1 MFGLVFLTSLLK
13 WENALN
19 LKLVLTGNLL
29 LLCWISLDYYHRQV
43 FVDMHANKNLSIMKL
58 IIFMPGINWSCI
70 MFSHCFVAVL
80 YVGLSS
86 NSRLP
91 VFVFVG

>member
-1 MFGLVFLTSLLK
+1 MFGPVFLTSLLK

-43 FVDMHANKNLSIMKL
+43 LVHTHANLSIMKL
-58 IIFMPGINWSCI
+58 IIIMPVINLSCI

-80 YVGLSS
+80 Y
-86 NSRLP
+86 NKIH
-91 VFVFVG
+91 